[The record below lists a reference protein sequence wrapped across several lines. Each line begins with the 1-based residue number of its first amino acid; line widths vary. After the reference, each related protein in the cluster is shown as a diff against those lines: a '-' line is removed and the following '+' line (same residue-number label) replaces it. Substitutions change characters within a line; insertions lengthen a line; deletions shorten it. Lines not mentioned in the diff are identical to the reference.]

1 MPRLP
6 WYTVGVRLAGLASSG
21 TAPGG
26 GTGSP
31 CDEDAELAA
40 LEMAGEDAEPAAL
53 EMADEDA
60 ESAALEMAFVFWGI
74 GGGMAGMRPYT
85 YS

>member
-53 EMADEDA
+53 EMA
-60 ESAALEMAFVFWGI
+60 FVLWGI

>member
-1 MPRLP
+1 M
-6 WYTVGVRLAGLASSG
+6 
-21 TAPGG
+21 
-26 GTGSP
+26 P
-31 CDEDAELAA
+31 CDEDAEPAA

>member
-53 EMADEDA
+53 EMA
-60 ESAALEMAFVFWGI
+60 FVFWGI